1 MEQFGLLI
9 DSEDTV
15 YPPAVTDFLDELR
28 ALQAPLVAK
37 RDEELEFL
45 TTIQPQDVT
54 VAAFEA
60 WTSRVE
66 AIQSE
71 IDDHINSTLE
81 NIKNEFIR
89 ISKWL
94 YEEELKMRE
103 DLVWFLLEYFL
114 LARLLGVLSCD
125 NHFS

>member
-54 VAAFEA
+54 VAVFEA

>member
-37 RDEELEFL
+37 RDKELEFL

-54 VAAFEA
+54 VAVFEA

>member
-9 DSEDTV
+9 DSDDTV
-15 YPPAVTDFLDELR
+15 NPPAVTGFLDELR

-37 RDEELEFL
+37 RDKELEFL

-66 AIQSE
+66 AIQE
-71 IDDHINSTLE
+71 RVQILMTHKLCAITYGPKFIFGAVILE
-81 NIKNEFIR
+81 LIKGGN
-89 ISKWL
+89 
-94 YEEELKMRE
+94 
-103 DLVWFLLEYFL
+103 
-114 LARLLGVLSCD
+114 
-125 NHFS
+125 